1 VALSFYRNIPS
12 AQQSYQPHVI
22 SHGWRCT
29 FSQESWGQNAGT
41 NIGVTQTGDYSWI
54 MASSALVFMMV
65 PGIALF
71 YSGLRSQST
80 ALSLIWLSMMTTA
93 IVTVQVRDTFLGDI
107 ERATRDINHNAHSG
121 SCSDIPSCSPIILE
135 VNLSAVG

>member
-1 VALSFYRNIPS
+1 MV
-12 AQQSYQPHVI
+12 
-22 SHGWRCT
+22 
-29 FSQESWGQNAGT
+29 
-41 NIGVTQTGDYSWI
+41 QTGDYAWI

-93 IVTVQVRDTFLGDI
+93 VVTIQVLCINVIFSTRSYCGD
-107 ERATRDINHNAHSG
+107 N
-121 SCSDIPSCSPIILE
+121 
-135 VNLSAVG
+135 